1 MVIERGTPVF
11 IPVYGLH
18 RDEKYYPDPER
29 FDPDRFS
36 AENSAGKTFLERPYL
51 PFGSGQ
57 RLCMGLRLGK
67 LQVKIGL
74 ISMLKNYNFVLGAK
88 YLEKE
93 LELNPRTVV
102 NTPKY
107 GLPLLASKRSI

>member
-1 MVIERGTPVF
+1 MKGTQIF

-18 RDEKYYPDPER
+18 HDEKFYPEPEK
-29 FDPDRFS
+29 FDPNRFS
-36 AENSAGKTFLERPYL
+36 AENSAGKTFLDRPYM

-74 ISMLKNYNFVLGAK
+74 ISMLQKYNFTLGAE
-88 YLEKE
+88 YLKE
-93 LELNPRTVV
+93 DLELNPKTFI
-102 NTPKY
+102 NTPKF
-107 GLPLLASKRSI
+107 GLPLLASKRVI